1 MGLTPDV
8 WEKIRSGDFAGI
20 DATLIEVIC
29 SVGRQLAYRLEKLID
44 VLERGPEPDVTVTP
58 TITGLAA
65 TPEER
70 LVALMRLAVAS
81 YPKDHRVVV
90 VTNAG
95 VLLATNPLPYSI
107 PILVTNLD
115 NAQLLFWGTTISTV
129 LNSPIIDPESSE
141 KITLSPYS
149 DLFGTVIGAAINVAV
164 SNLDLPTV

>member
-1 MGLTPDV
+1 MSLTPDV
-8 WEKIRSGDFAGI
+8 WEKIRRGDFTSV
-20 DATLIEVIC
+20 DASLMEVIC

-44 VLERGPEPDVTVTP
+44 VLERGPEEAPVVTVTP
-58 TITGLAA
+58 GLAL

-81 YPKDHRVVV
+81 YPKDHRVVP

-95 VLLATNPLPYSI
+95 VLIATNPLPYSI

-115 NAQLLFWGTTISTV
+115 NAQLLFYGSTISTV
-129 LNSPIIDPESSE
+129 LNSPIIDPESSQ
-141 KITLSPYS
+141 KIQLSPYS

-164 SNLDLPTV
+164 SNLDLPVV